1 MQILIFPQNN
11 SLQNVHTGPQASQK
25 SVYAVFT
32 ATMWARG
39 GHFSSS
45 IAILLILLIKI
56 IQLIRISAL
65 LCGNMIHFHST
76 STQKYF
82 LNTETFSLRPTSHNT
97 SAGRV
102 KSGGKSSNE
111 GVPATV
117 LLIRDPTLVQKYL
130 EPMKKSGET
139 LASTNFALQ

>member
-1 MQILIFPQNN
+1 MQILTFSQNN
-11 SLQNVHTGPQASQK
+11 SFQNVHTGPQASQK

-32 ATMWARG
+32 AKLWARG

-45 IAILLILLIKI
+45 IAIFLILLIKI
-56 IQLIRISAL
+56 IQLIRISAFM
-65 LCGNMIHFHST
+65 CGNKIHFHST

-82 LNTETFSLRPTSHNT
+82 LNTETFSLRPTIHNT

-117 LLIRDPTLVQKYL
+117 LLIRDPTLPPLKCL
-130 EPMKKSGET
+130 
-139 LASTNFALQ
+139 